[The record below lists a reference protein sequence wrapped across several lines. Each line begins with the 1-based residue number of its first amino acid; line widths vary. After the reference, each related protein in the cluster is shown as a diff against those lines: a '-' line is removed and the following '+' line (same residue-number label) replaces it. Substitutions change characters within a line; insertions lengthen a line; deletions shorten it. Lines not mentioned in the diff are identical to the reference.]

1 MSKSSSGGDVPPA
14 MDDPSEF
21 HETVNV
27 LDVTFDADSE
37 IYDPELEKVIMKV
50 NSTG

>member
-14 MDDPSEF
+14 MDDSSEF
-21 HETVNV
+21 HETLNV
-27 LDVTFDADSE
+27 LDVTIDEDSE